1 MHQQQNCRVCGGP
14 NVTGL
19 KGEIDKSSI
28 RVGGSNTLTSA
39 IDRTTT
45 HKKKKSPRMHNSGT
59 LPANRIKPI

>member
-1 MHQQQNCRVCGGP
+1 
-14 NVTGL
+14 L